1 MRWRIAISA
10 AALALFVVLVQS
22 LVFIS
27 MLEKKEDEFID
38 REISDQINFS
48 MSRWAISPEAAKPN
62 APDMWLYR
70 IPPDGTSGDAETTVP
85 PMFAALTEGNHEVY
99 LGSKEYHV
107 AVRNSASGRFIL
119 AYDVDQ
125 HETRLNS
132 LILFAVITAV
142 SLGVVVLLV
151 GYYLAGRLTARL
163 DELALKLDQD
173 APISFVTPGLERE
186 LLAIAR
192 ALDESRYRQQAMLE
206 RERAFA
212 SNLSH
217 ELRTPLT
224 GIRTDAEILL
234 TVPDLP
240 EAVGRRSQRII
251 SGVDRINQL
260 ANSLLLLAREAKPA
274 EPISIV
280 LASALESVWSDLQ
293 LANPKPVSLGLN
305 VSPGVH
311 LQADPVLL
319 DLVLRNVLENAL
331 RYSEAGEIVCTLD
344 GNSLAVRD
352 TGPGFAD
359 EDLSRVFDRNFIG
372 QRGLHGIGL
381 AIVQHI
387 CSVSGWSVKAANAAG
402 GGEICIDFG
411 AAIRHG

>member
-1 MRWRIAISA
+1 
-10 AALALFVVLVQS
+10 
-22 LVFIS
+22 
-27 MLEKKEDEFID
+27 
-38 REISDQINFS
+38 
-48 MSRWAISPEAAKPN
+48 
-62 APDMWLYR
+62 
-70 IPPDGTSGDAETTVP
+70 
-85 PMFAALTEGNHEVY
+85 
-99 LGSKEYHV
+99 
-107 AVRNSASGRFIL
+107 VRNGANGRFIL

-132 LILFAVITAV
+132 LILFALITAV

-173 APISFVTPGLERE
+173 APVSFVTPGLERE

-192 ALDESRYRQQAMLE
+192 ALDESRSRQQAMLE

-217 ELRTPLT
+217 EIRTPLT

-260 ANSLLLLAREAKPA
+260 ASSLLLLAREAKPA
-274 EPISIV
+274 ELILIGLV
-280 LASALESVWSDLQ
+280 SALESVWCDLQ
-293 LANPKPVSLGLN
+293 LANLKPVSLGLDI
-305 VSPGVH
+305 SPDVH

-319 DLVLRNVLENAL
+319 DLVLRNVLENSL
-331 RYSEAGEIVCTLD
+331 RYSESGEIVCRLEGD
-344 GNSLAVRD
+344 SLVVRD
-352 TGPGFAD
+352 TGPGFAE
-359 EDLSRVFDRNFIG
+359 EDLNRIFDRHFIG
-372 QRGLHGIGL
+372 QRGVHGIGL

-387 CSVSGWSVKAANAAG
+387 CNASGWSVRAANAPG
-402 GGEICIDFG
+402 GGEIRIDFG
-411 AAIRHG
+411 VAIREA